1 MNNQF
6 NIGDIIINNNLSRDD
21 RHWIVVGF
29 VNLKKLRGCEYNLK
43 KLRGWEYYYQLVSL
57 EYLDTIN
64 NPFEME
70 IEHIHDNYKKVS

>member
-6 NIGDIIINNNLSRDD
+6 NIGDIIVHNNMSRDH
-21 RHWIVVGF
+21 RHWLVVGF
-29 VNLKKLRGCEYNLK
+29 AHLKSLRGK
-43 KLRGWEYYYQLVSL
+43 EYYYQLVSL
-57 EYLDTIN
+57 AQLDTIN

>member
-6 NIGDIIINNNLSRDD
+6 DIGDIIINNNLSRDD
-21 RHWIVVGF
+21 RHWIIVGF
-29 VNLKKLRGCEYNLK
+29 AHLKRLRGKEH
-43 KLRGWEYYYQLVSL
+43 YYQLVSL
-57 EYLDTIN
+57 DQLHLIS

>member
-6 NIGDIIINNNLSRDD
+6 NIGDIIVHNEPSRDH

-29 VNLKKLRGCEYNLK
+29 AHLKKLRGK
-43 KLRGWEYYYQLVSL
+43 EYYYQLVSL
-57 EYLDTIN
+57 AQLHLIN

>member
-1 MNNQF
+1 MEEGIMNNQF

-29 VNLKKLRGCEYNLK
+29 VHLK

>member
-6 NIGDIIINNNLSRDD
+6 NIGDIIVHNNLSRDD

-29 VNLKKLRGCEYNLK
+29 AHLKRLRAK
-43 KLRGWEYYYQLVSL
+43 EYYYQLVSL
-57 EYLDTIN
+57 AQLDLIN
-64 NPFEME
+64 NPFEVE